1 LEVQQSE
8 EVVVLLTVVVLQLLE
23 VQVEAVV
30 PLNLDQVQVQRTK
43 VTLVVHPVLQVVFI
57 LPVVVAVL
65 VLSELL
71 VQEVMVEMVVP
82 ERQVV
87 LQVQV

>member
-1 LEVQQSE
+1 MP
-8 EVVVLLTVVVLQLLE
+8 LTVVVPLNLV
-23 VQVEAVV
+23 VQVGAVV

-43 VTLVVHPVLQVVFI
+43 VTQVVQPVLQVVFI

-65 VLSELL
+65 VLSVQM
-71 VQEVMVEMVVP
+71 VQEVVVEMVV
-82 ERQVV
+82 QANHQV

>member
-1 LEVQQSE
+1 M
-8 EVVVLLTVVVLQLLE
+8 LLTAVVSHNLV

-43 VTLVVHPVLQVVFI
+43 VTLVVIQVLQVVFI
-57 LPVVVAVL
+57 LPEVVAVL
-65 VLSELL
+65 VLSVQM
-71 VQEVMVEMVVP
+71 VQEVMVEMVV
-82 ERQVV
+82 QANHQV

>member
-1 LEVQQSE
+1 M
-8 EVVVLLTVVVLQLLE
+8 LLTVAELQHLE

-30 PLNLDQVQVQRTK
+30 PLNLDQVQVQQTK
-43 VTLVVHPVLQVVFI
+43 VTLVVHLVLQVVFI
-57 LPVVVAVL
+57 LLVVGAVL
-65 VLSELL
+65 NLPVQM
-71 VQEVMVEMVVP
+71 VQEVVVEMVVP